1 MEDDCF
7 KFFQLVKE
15 TKMSNKLETLYYIF
29 LDILIINFNVFKI
42 VNI

>member
-1 MEDDCF
+1 MEDNCF
-7 KFFQLVKE
+7 KIFLIVEE
-15 TKMSNKLETLYYIF
+15 TRMSELETLYYIF